1 MTGTIVEP
9 VARAICQAMGY
20 DPEAADRD
28 TLPENESIDGWK
40 NWFGFKPEALAAIL
54 AMDRRAS
61 PPAPAVAKVFGWAR
75 GVHQPSTP
83 HGPAEYDI
91 DFVYGDDQPSGDGW
105 FAVYREPAP
114 AVAVKPLDWVIQP
127 YYWEAMTPF
136 GRYGAWESE
145 SNPSLSYWKAPEDVA
160 RREVNGDLAAAKADA
175 QKHFDKLVSALV
187 EPAPAVTVP
196 EGWRQLRENLDR
208 VTDHLSTWVADHA
221 DEATTETHAALYCAR
236 DILARTAAAAPQP
249 PATRSY
255 EEGKR
260 DGRQEVIEAAATLA
274 EDIGGTQAAG
284 WDKNPMVEG
293 CGGAIA
299 ASNTGH
305 HIATAIRSLAD
316 EPHHG

>member
-1 MTGTIVEP
+1 MTAEEIERVVG
-9 VARAICQAMGY
+9 RAICDALGDDWYREGPQGLGTTY
-20 DPEAADRD
+20 DPVA
-28 TLPENESIDGWK
+28 T
-40 NWFGFKPEALAAIL
+40 AAIL

-61 PPAPAVAKVFGWAR
+61 PPAPPVRKVFGWAR

-83 HGPAEYDI
+83 HDPAEYDI
-91 DFVYGDDQPSGDGW
+91 DFVYGDDQPSGEGW

-187 EPAPAVTVP
+187 EPAPAVAVP
-196 EGWRQLRENLDR
+196 EGDVLSLIVDALEDAAAGMRYVRQQYGDLPGVGFDR
-208 VTDHLSTWVADHA
+208 VQEKYLNAVR
-221 DEATTETHAALYCAR
+221 L
-236 DILARTAAAAPQP
+236 LAAAPQP

-255 EEGKR
+255 EEGIEGV
-260 DGRQEVIEAAATLA
+260 DGQVLMAARTLDDEQRRNPEWLWHS
-274 EDIGGTQAAG
+274 EDRLSFGRWQRHPAQAPYIRA
-284 WDKNPMVEG
+284 DLVVD
-293 CGGAIA
+293 
-299 ASNTGH
+299 
-305 HIATAIRSLAD
+305 AIRSLAD
-316 EPHHG
+316 EPRHDR